1 VIPARP
7 GPKLL
12 LVEGIDDLLV
22 AAEVFE
28 KATGTPWEPTKGQ
41 RLVEIEWCG
50 SDDQVLSRLGVRWK
64 ESGRRIVGVVIDADL
79 TGSRW
84 AQVRAHAPAE
94 TRDRLPADLP
104 PGGLVLDADRGR
116 RFGVWIM
123 PDNQSV
129 GAMESFLAQLRTSM
143 PTALGEHVRSAMQR
157 AQELMREHA
166 NANPGIDPPLRP
178 WLDVHAHKAEIHTWL
193 AWQEPPGARL
203 HEAVRNHSL
212 DPRAPLACSFVDWM
226 KRLYDL

>member
-1 VIPARP
+1 MPAPP

-12 LVEGIDDLLV
+12 LVEGIDDLLIV
-22 AAEVFE
+22 AEVFE
-28 KATGTPWEPTKGQ
+28 KATKTPWEPEKGR

-50 SDDQVLSRLGVRWK
+50 SDDQVLSQLGVRWK
-64 ESGRRIVGVVIDADL
+64 ESGRRMVGVLIDADL
-79 TGSRW
+79 TGTRW

-94 TRDRLPADLP
+94 MRDRLPAELP

-123 PDNQSV
+123 PDNQSP
-129 GAMESFLAQLRTSM
+129 GAIESFPAQLRTSM
-143 PTALGEHVRSAMQR
+143 PTVLGEHVRSAMKT
-157 AQELMREHA
+157 AQALMREHTD
-166 NANPGIDPPLRP
+166 ANPGLEPPLRP

-193 AWQEPPGARL
+193 AWQEPPGVRL

-212 DPRAPLACSFVDWM
+212 DPQAPLARSFVDWM